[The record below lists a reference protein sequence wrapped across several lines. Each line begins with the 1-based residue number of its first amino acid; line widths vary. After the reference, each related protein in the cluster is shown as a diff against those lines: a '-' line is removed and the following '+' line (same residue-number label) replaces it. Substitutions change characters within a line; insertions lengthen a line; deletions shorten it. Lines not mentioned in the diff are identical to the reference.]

1 MEKDFKP
8 DISGILSLA
17 GKKDVCVICCHGIRS
32 DKSEWG
38 NFTKLSQKLQENG
51 ISCYRFDFTGH
62 GESSRDFS
70 EFCISEGIKDLEKA
84 IEYVEQLGYQKIVVL
99 GANFGA
105 GIAGLV
111 DYWKYSRVV
120 AVKKFISLAK
130 N

>member
-1 MEKDFKP
+1 M
-8 DISGILSLA
+8 
-17 GKKDVCVICCHGIRS
+17 ICCHGIRS

-99 GANFGA
+99 GASFGA